1 MRERIEIETE
11 IKKLKEPRGREKK
24 KILKRIK
31 QEKDREKLSIEG
43 KVMEQEAI
51 ERKKLRKKSRK
62 KIKERLEK
70 SQCWMEGRQGM
81 VEKSKEQEQSVERK
95 EVGGMLIEQEESMEW
110 FDKVFDDIEI
120 EDTKIKRRG
129 DKIEKVDVLDE
140 IEIMR

>member
-31 QEKDREKLSIEG
+31 QEKVREKLSIEG
-43 KVMEQEAI
+43 KVIEQEAI
-51 ERKKLRKKSRK
+51 ERKKLRKKLRK

-70 SQCWMEGRQGM
+70 SQCWMEERQGM

-95 EVGGMLIEQEESMEW
+95 EV
-110 FDKVFDDIEI
+110 
-120 EDTKIKRRG
+120 
-129 DKIEKVDVLDE
+129 
-140 IEIMR
+140 